1 MMAYEIWLSVMD
13 GPKLAAH
20 ALGSCTPADGS
31 AALRQA
37 GGVSLLRGK
46 LWCAHEDD
54 VAGSANFGEQAGD
67 AALQL
72 AALLSARDEQA

>member
-1 MMAYEIWLSVMD
+1 MMAYEIWLSVMMD
-13 GPKLAAH
+13 PNLLHMRWAH
-20 ALGSCTPADGS
+20 ALLQMAVQLCGKQEEC
-31 AALRQA
+31 
-37 GGVSLLRGK
+37 LLRGK

-54 VAGSANFGEQAGD
+54 VAGSADFGEQAGD